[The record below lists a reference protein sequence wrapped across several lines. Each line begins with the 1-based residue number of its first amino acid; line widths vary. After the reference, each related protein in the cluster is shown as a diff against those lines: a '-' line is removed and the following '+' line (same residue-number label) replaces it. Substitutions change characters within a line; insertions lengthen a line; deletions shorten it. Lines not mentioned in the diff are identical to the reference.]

1 MGAAMEWGQGSLVG
15 GDAHHWRHRSW
26 VQGSGSR
33 PGQKHATRTGIMAGP
48 AGLKSLLGPDQAWL
62 EDGSRTPPT
71 TAITIGAKEDKQAT
85 LPPLY
90 EQLPLSTCYSD
101 GVSHTRQTH
110 SVWSLEEEQDRGRS
124 CPAAPEG
131 RPVTKQRASAQMVR
145 AGTLTWVGRLWHHWP
160 PGKPRAAAPHCS
172 VPQTSLGGSCYA
184 DELAGPTG
192 REPEPTP
199 SLLTG
204 KLDCPG
210 GHSLPLKPPPPLAR
224 SHPWGS
230 GQRRRRAG
238 SWRPRGG

>member
-1 MGAAMEWGQGSLVG
+1 
-15 GDAHHWRHRSW
+15 
-26 VQGSGSR
+26 
-33 PGQKHATRTGIMAGP
+33 MAGP

-172 VPQTSLGGSCYA
+172 VPQTSLGGQ
-184 DELAGPTG
+184 
-192 REPEPTP
+192 
-199 SLLTG
+199 LL
-204 KLDCPG
+204 
-210 GHSLPLKPPPPLAR
+210 R
-224 SHPWGS
+224 
-230 GQRRRRAG
+230 
-238 SWRPRGG
+238 